1 MSTKKICKL
10 KIPAQ
15 RLAVIPVCDAV
26 GILEIYSVGLS
37 PALSKPQSSREV
49 SGNLP
54 EQGVPKLE
62 IATPYFHKSMTKD
75 DIWAKCVKQN
85 PKLAL
90 APEAMVALKA
100 FELRLL
106 LDYAFDCGTAQGAA
120 LVIVATP
127 EPMIHGQS

>member
-1 MSTKKICKL
+1 
-10 KIPAQ
+10 
-15 RLAVIPVCDAV
+15 
-26 GILEIYSVGLS
+26 
-37 PALSKPQSSREV
+37 
-49 SGNLP
+49 
-54 EQGVPKLE
+54 
-62 IATPYFHKSMTKD
+62 MTKD

-100 FELRLL
+100 VELKLL